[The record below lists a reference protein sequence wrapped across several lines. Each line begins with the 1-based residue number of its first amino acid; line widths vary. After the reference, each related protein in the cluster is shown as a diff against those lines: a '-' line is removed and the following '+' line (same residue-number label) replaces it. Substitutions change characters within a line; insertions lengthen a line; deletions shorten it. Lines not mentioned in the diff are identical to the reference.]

1 MSRER
6 IGVLFMCLGN
16 ICRSPLAEGIFLH
29 LAARRGARDRFLV
42 DSCGTGGWH
51 AGEPPDPRALAEA
64 ARHGVHLPSRARR
77 LEPREDSRR
86 FDLIV
91 AMDAQ
96 NREDAIRAGVPGEKI
111 RLMRSFD
118 PAAGELDV
126 PDPYYGGVEGFGRVY
141 DMLAAACGGLLDHL
155 LDEADEA

>member
-1 MSRER
+1 MSGER
-6 IGVLFMCLGN
+6 VGVLFMCMGN
-16 ICRSPLAEGIFLH
+16 ICRSPMAEGIFLH
-29 LAARRGARDRFLV
+29 LAKQRGVLDRFDV

-64 ARHGVHLPSRARR
+64 ARHGVYLPSLARQ
-77 LEPREDSRR
+77 LAPREDRRR

-96 NREDAIRAGVPGEKI
+96 NREDAIRAGVPEAKI

-118 PAAGELDV
+118 PAAEEFDV
-126 PDPYYGGVEGFGRVY
+126 PDPYYGGADGFGLVY
-141 DMLAAACGGLLDHL
+141 DMLFAACGGLLDHL
-155 LDEADEA
+155 LDGADAG

>member
-1 MSRER
+1 MNKDR
-6 IGVLFMCLGN
+6 IGVLFLCMGN
-16 ICRSPLAEGIFLH
+16 ICRSPMAEGIFLH
-29 LAARRGARDRFLV
+29 LAGRRGVLERFDV

-64 ARHGVHLPSRARR
+64 ARHGVYLPSLARQ
-77 LEPREDSRR
+77 LEPREDGRR

-96 NREDAIRAGVPGEKI
+96 NREDAIRAGVPEEKI

-118 PAAGELDV
+118 AAAGEVDV
-126 PDPYYGGVEGFGRVY
+126 PDPYYGGAEGFGRVY
-141 DMLAAACGGLLDHL
+141 GMLVSACAGLLDHL
-155 LDEADEA
+155 LGDGAGD